1 MRRRP
6 SAACSRRAPALLLVG
21 LLLVAGGI
29 ADRAAR
35 PTAGEPGPVRP
46 ASFAVPSPGVLSA
59 AWYCAAGTAAPGGMA
74 DASLVLANAGSA
86 PVRGTATFVP
96 ADPTKAAVTV
106 PVTVGP
112 RARVVIPYRDH
123 VSAQFA
129 AALVELD
136 GGGVAVEHSVSGP
149 LGADVAPCA
158 SRAGT
163 EAYFADGGTTR
174 DAVSL
179 IALYNPFPDDA
190 VVDFTFATDQG
201 RLAPQALQAVVVPA
215 GRPAVVNVGEN
226 VLRRRAVSTA
236 IRARSGRF
244 VAERLQTYDGSDRRR
259 GLALVPAAQAPAT
272 VWHFPEGYVQPGVIE
287 RFQVYNPGRRDAQ
300 VAFEFAMEQGA
311 VEPVLRTVPA
321 GDRITLRV
329 DADTPVPVGVPH
341 ATTVR
346 VDNGVGVVV
355 ERSVDAGPPAGR
367 SGLASTLG
375 ATSAWRRWVLPAGL
389 ATREVDEWVVLYNP
403 GRRAAS
409 VSFTVLASG
418 QPLAVAGL
426 QGVRLPAGRR
436 TGIRLGSFVERAD
449 LGLVVTATE
458 PVVVE
463 RDLYRVGRIGMS
475 QVIGIPD
482 PD

>member
-1 MRRRP
+1 MSRV
-6 SAACSRRAPALLLVG
+6 RRAPIVGFVALLL
-21 LLLVAGGI
+21 AGGGL
-29 ADRAAR
+29 ADRASPPA
-35 PTAGEPGPVRP
+35 PAPAPAATAAGTPQAAPP
-46 ASFAVPSPGVLSA
+46 PDVLST
-59 AWYCAAGTAAPGGMA
+59 AWYCAGGTAAPGGMA
-74 DASLVLANAGSA
+74 DAALVLANTARSR
-86 PVRGTATFVP
+86 VSGTATFVP
-96 ADPTKAAVTV
+96 ADPTKAAVAV
-106 PVTVGP
+106 PVTVP
-112 RARVVIPYRDH
+112 PLSRVVVPYRDH
-123 VSAQFA
+123 LTADFA

-163 EAYFADGGTTR
+163 AAYFADGGTTR

-190 VVDFTFATDQG
+190 VVDFSFATDQG

-215 GRPAVVNVGEN
+215 GRPAVVNVGEH
-226 VLRRRAVSTA
+226 VLRRRAISTT
-236 IRARSGRF
+236 IRARTGRF
-244 VAERLQTYDGSDRRR
+244 VAERIQTYDGERH
-259 GLALVPAAQAPAT
+259 GLALVPAALAPAT
-272 VWHFPEGYVQPGVIE
+272 VWHFPEGYMQPGVVE

-300 VAFEFAMEQGA
+300 VAFEFSLEQGA

-321 GDRITLRV
+321 GDRVTVRV
-329 DADTPVPVGVPH
+329 DADTPIPQGVPH

-367 SGLASTLG
+367 RGLASTMG
-375 ATSAWRRWVLPAGL
+375 ATQGWRRWAFPAGL
-389 ATREVDEWVVLYNP
+389 ATRDVDEWVVLYNP
-403 GRRAAS
+403 GPRPAR

-426 QGVRLPAGRR
+426 QDVALPAGRR

-449 LGLVVTATE
+449 LGLVVASSA
-458 PVVVE
+458 PVVAE
-463 RDLYRVGRIGMS
+463 RDLYRVGRVGIS
-475 QVIGIPD
+475 QVIGIPL
-482 PD
+482 PG

>member
-1 MRRRP
+1 MRV
-6 SAACSRRAPALLLVG
+6 RRAPIVVFVA

-29 ADRAAR
+29 ADRMARSAPAAGR
-35 PTAGEPGPVRP
+35 RAVIGTPQPAPRP
-46 ASFAVPSPGVLSA
+46 AVLST
-59 AWYCAAGTAAPGGMA
+59 AWYCAAGTAVPGGMA
-74 DASLVLANAGSA
+74 DASLVLANTGRVGVS
-86 PVRGTATFVP
+86 GTATFVP
-96 ADPTKAAVTV
+96 ADPTKAPVSV
-106 PVTVGP
+106 PVRVP
-112 RARVVIPYRDH
+112 AAARVVVPYRDH
-123 VSAQFA
+123 LTADFA

-149 LGADVAPCA
+149 LGADVAPC
-158 SRAGT
+158 SPRAGDA
-163 EAYFADGGTTR
+163 AYFADGGTTR

-190 VVDFTFATDQG
+190 VVDFSFATDQG

-215 GRPAVVNVGEN
+215 GRPAVVNVSEH
-226 VLRRRAVSTA
+226 VLRRRAISTT

-244 VAERLQTYDGSDRRR
+244 VAERLQTYDGSAGRR
-259 GLALVPAAQAPAT
+259 GLALVPAAPAPAT
-272 VWHFPEGYVQPGVIE
+272 VWHFPEGYMQPGVVE

-300 VAFEFAMEQGA
+300 VAFEFALEQGA

-321 GDRITLRV
+321 GDRVTLRV
-329 DADTPVPVGVPH
+329 DADTPIPQGVPH

-367 SGLASTLG
+367 SGLASTMG
-375 ATSAWRRWVLPAGL
+375 ATEGWRRWALPAGL

-403 GRRAAS
+403 GRGAAT

-426 QGVRLPAGRR
+426 QGVQLPAGRR
-436 TGIRLGSFVERAD
+436 TGIRLGTFIERAD
-449 LGLVVTATE
+449 LGLVVSSSV
-458 PVVVE
+458 PIVVE
-463 RDLYRVGRIGMS
+463 RDLYRVGRPGIS
-475 QVIGIPD
+475 QVIGIPL
-482 PD
+482 PG